1 MLENRLEERLEDFK
15 KAFKKLKESTDLK
28 VENDIVKETPT
39 NVGVSDSHQIK
50 NLGSLLIDGVI
61 QRFEFTFEQSW
72 KLMKLY
78 LEYEGIEEAKSPRS
92 TIRAAFK
99 YGIIEDGDP
108 WINMMIDRNK
118 TSHVYDESTAIEI
131 YNSIKS
137 NHVNLLEKLLNKM
150 EEIL

>member
-1 MLENRLEERLEDFK
+1 MLRDRLDERFNDFR
-15 KAFKKLKESTDLK
+15 KAFKRLKESTEIQL
-28 VENDIVKETPT
+28 ENDI
-39 NVGVSDSHQIK
+39 I
-50 NLGSLLIDGVI
+50 IDGVI

-92 TIRAAFK
+92 TIKEAFK
-99 YGIIEDGDP
+99 YELIEDGDA

-118 TSHVYDESTAIEI
+118 TSHVYDEETALQI

-137 NHVNLLEKLLNKM
+137 NHVKLLEKLLNKM
-150 EEIL
+150 EELL

>member
-1 MLENRLEERLEDFK
+1 MLKNRLEERLEDFK
-15 KAFKKLKESTDLK
+15 KAFKKLKESIELK
-28 VENDIVKETPT
+28 VENDIV
-39 NVGVSDSHQIK
+39 
-50 NLGSLLIDGVI
+50 IDGVI

-99 YGIIEDGDP
+99 YGIIEDGDA

-118 TSHVYDESTAIEI
+118 TSHVYDENTAIEI

-137 NHVNLLEKLLNKM
+137 NHVNLLEKMLNKM
-150 EEIL
+150 EELL

>member
-1 MLENRLEERLEDFK
+1 MLKNRLEERLDDFK
-15 KAFKKLKESTDLK
+15 KAFKKLKESTELK
-28 VENDIVKETPT
+28 VENDIV
-39 NVGVSDSHQIK
+39 
-50 NLGSLLIDGVI
+50 IDGVI

-99 YGIIEDGDP
+99 YKIIEDGEA
-108 WINMMIDRNK
+108 WISMMIDRNK

-137 NHVNLLEKLLNKM
+137 NYINLLEKLLNKM

>member
-1 MLENRLEERLEDFK
+1 MLKNRLEERLEDFK

-28 VENDIVKETPT
+28 VENDIV
-39 NVGVSDSHQIK
+39 
-50 NLGSLLIDGVI
+50 IDGVI

-99 YGIIEDGDP
+99 YGIIEDGDA
-108 WINMMIDRNK
+108 WISMMIDRNK

>member
-1 MLENRLEERLEDFK
+1 MLKNRLEERLEDFK
-15 KAFKKLKESTDLK
+15 KAFKKLKESTNLK
-28 VENDIVKETPT
+28 VENDIV
-39 NVGVSDSHQIK
+39 
-50 NLGSLLIDGVI
+50 IDGVI

-78 LEYEGIEEAKSPRS
+78 LEYEGIEEPKSPRS
-92 TIRAAFK
+92 TIREAFK

-108 WINMMIDRNK
+108 WISMMIDRNK
-118 TSHVYDESTAIEI
+118 TSHIYDESTAIEI

>member
-1 MLENRLEERLEDFK
+1 MLRNRLEERFEDFK
-15 KAFKKLKESTDLK
+15 KAFKRLKESTEIKL
-28 VENDIVKETPT
+28 ENDI
-39 NVGVSDSHQIK
+39 I
-50 NLGSLLIDGVI
+50 IDGVI

-92 TIRAAFK
+92 TIREAFK
-99 YGIIEDGDP
+99 YGIIEDGDA
-108 WINMMIDRNK
+108 WISMMIDRNK
-118 TSHVYDESTAIEI
+118 TSHVYDEETAVEI

-150 EEIL
+150 DDLL

>member
-1 MLENRLEERLEDFK
+1 MLKNRLEERLEDFK

-28 VENDIVKETPT
+28 VENDIV
-39 NVGVSDSHQIK
+39 
-50 NLGSLLIDGVI
+50 IDGVI

-99 YGIIEDGDP
+99 YGIIEDGDA
-108 WINMMIDRNK
+108 WISMMIDRNK
-118 TSHVYDESTAIEI
+118 TSHVYDENTAIEI

-137 NHVNLLEKLLNKM
+137 NHVNLLEKMLNKM
-150 EEIL
+150 EELL

>member
-1 MLENRLEERLEDFK
+1 MLKNRLEERLEDFK

-28 VENDIVKETPT
+28 VENDIV
-39 NVGVSDSHQIK
+39 
-50 NLGSLLIDGVI
+50 IDGVI

-99 YGIIEDGDP
+99 YGIIEDGDA
-108 WINMMIDRNK
+108 WISMMIDRNK
-118 TSHVYDESTAIEI
+118 TSHVYDENTAIEI

-137 NHVNLLEKLLNKM
+137 NHVNLLEKMLNKI
-150 EEIL
+150 EELL